1 MRNKLRWLLPVV
13 LAGSFITAPSIFFA
27 QEQPVPAPVSN
38 RVDRRQDCGALRRD
52 GRRINRRQAKLHADA
67 RRFGPNSP
75 QARADRRQLRRSKRQ
90 FKHQARDLRQDRRHR
105 CEPPQALRRP

>member
-1 MRNKLRWLLPVV
+1 MGNKLRWLLPVV
-13 LAGSFITAPSIFFA
+13 LAGSFITAPSIFA

-38 RVDRRQDCGALRRD
+38 RVDRRQDRGALRRD

-75 QARADRRQLRRSKRQ
+75 QARADRRRLTRSKQQ
-90 FKHQARDLRQDRRHR
+90 FRYQARDLRQDRR
-105 CEPPQALRRP
+105 QALRR